1 MTCHPTN
8 DQKHFFQ
15 EHIAT
20 FSYKYYN
27 QRSSNLTSLKLAKC
41 YFITDYG
48 FSQAVVKLPLLEDL
62 EVSYCSLTK
71 VSMKAVGKPCPNLK
85 TLKLNIFGDMFPGNK
100 SDDEALAI
108 AETMLGLR
116 HLQLFGSKLSNT
128 GLKAILDNCPN
139 LEHLD
144 LRQCFNVNLFGDMKK
159 RCSER
164 IKVVRHP
171 NASTHDYHFDAK
183 YGSR

>member
-1 MTCHPTN
+1 MASSSSSSLVPSSSSL
-8 DQKHFFQ
+8 K
-15 EHIAT
+15 
-20 FSYKYYN
+20 SLSLK
-27 QRSSNLTSLKLAKC
+27 SSNLTSLKLAKC